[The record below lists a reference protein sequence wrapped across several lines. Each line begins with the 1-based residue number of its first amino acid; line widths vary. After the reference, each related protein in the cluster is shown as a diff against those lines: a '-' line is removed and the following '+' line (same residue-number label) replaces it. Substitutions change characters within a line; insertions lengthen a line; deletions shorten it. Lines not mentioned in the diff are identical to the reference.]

1 MITVNTRPFEW
12 QEGLTVK
19 KLLELKK
26 YTYPKIIVRINGQ
39 LIPPE
44 QYGTAVIRDGDIVS
58 ALHLMAGG

>member
-1 MITVNTRPFEW
+1 MITVNSQPFEW
-12 QEGLTVK
+12 RDGLTVK

-26 YTYPKIIVRINGQ
+26 YTYARINVRVNGR

-44 QYGTAVIRDGDIVS
+44 QYETTVLKDGDTVS